1 MLISD
6 IPRKNARL
14 YSDRIALIE
23 GDVRLTFF
31 EFNQRVNRLAN
42 AILNLGVSK
51 GDRVAVLNHNGYQ
64 YIELYFACA
73 KAGTPIVPLN
83 FRSNGQELAYIMNNS
98 DAKLIFFGSAYL
110 NVVEEVKA
118 QTPGIIGLVS
128 IDQKLAGHLFYDD
141 LIKKDS
147 SPEEPD
153 VLIDENDIVV
163 LGYTGGT
170 TGLPKGVMTTH
181 RNLVSSCYNSVI
193 DIRIRTGMVYLNT
206 PPLFHAGDAMAMFAF
221 AFMGATNVVLSS
233 FSPEAVL
240 KTIEKYKVTHG
251 LLVPAM
257 ILAILQYPRV
267 KDFDLSS
274 MECVIY
280 GTAPMPVEPLKRA
293 MRLFKCNFLQVY
305 GSTETFVP
313 MSMLIPED
321 HVFEGTPEQIRRM
334 ASAGREVVGMEARIV
349 DDDDKEVPIGEVG
362 EIIVRGHNVMK
373 GYWELPEL
381 TTESLRNGWY
391 HTGDLGKMDEGHYIY
406 IVDRKKD
413 MIISGGENIYPKE
426 IEDILFEHPNVAEAT
441 VVGIPDEN
449 WGESIKAFVIKKTD
463 TFVTETDL
471 LEYCKQRLASYK
483 KPRSIEF
490 VDTLP
495 RSTAGKVLK
504 HEIRAQYWQDR
515 ERKV

>member
-1 MLISD
+1 LLISD

-14 YSDRIALIE
+14 YPDRTALIE
-23 GDVRLTFF
+23 GEVSFTFF

-42 AILNLGVSK
+42 AILNLGLDK

-83 FRSNGQELAYIMNNS
+83 FRSNGKELAYIINNS
-98 DAKLIFFGSAYL
+98 EAKLVFFGSAYL
-110 NVVEEVKA
+110 KIVEEVKTQA
-118 QTPGIIGLVS
+118 SSVTGLVC
-128 IDQKLAGHLFYDD
+128 IDQRLADHMFYDD
-141 LIKKDS
+141 LIYDS
-147 SPEEPD
+147 SAGEPD
-153 VLIDENDIVV
+153 VPVDENDMVV

-181 RNLVSSCYNSVI
+181 RNLISSCFNSAI
-193 DIRIRTGMVYLNT
+193 GIRIAPGMVYLNT

-221 AFMGATNVVLSS
+221 AFMGATNVVLSA

-240 KTIEKYKVTHG
+240 RTIEKYKVTHG

-267 KDFDLSS
+267 SDFDLTS

-293 MRLFKCNFLQVY
+293 MQLFRCSFLQVY

-313 MSMLIPED
+313 MSMLLPED
-321 HVFEGTPEQIRRM
+321 HVLEGTTEQIRRM
-334 ASAGREVVGMEARIV
+334 SSAGREVVGMEAKIV
-349 DDDDKEVPIGEVG
+349 DDDDNEVPTGEVG
-362 EIIVRGHNVMK
+362 EVIVRGPNVMK
-373 GYWELPEL
+373 GYWKLPEL
-381 TTESLRNGWY
+381 TKETLRNGWY
-391 HTGDLGKMDEGHYIY
+391 HTGDLGKMDEGRFIY

-426 IEDILFEHPNVAEAT
+426 IEDVLFQHPDVAEAA
-441 VVGIPDEN
+441 VIGIPDED
-449 WGESIKAFVIKKTD
+449 WGEAIKALVIKKAGSSL
-463 TFVTETDL
+463 TESDL
-471 LEYCKQRLASYK
+471 IEHCKQRLASYK
-483 KPRSIEF
+483 KPRSIQF
-490 VDTLP
+490 VDSLP

-504 HEIRAQYWQDR
+504 HEIRAQYWQGRD
-515 ERKV
+515 RKV

>member
-14 YSDRIALIE
+14 YSDRVALID
-23 GDVRLTFF
+23 GDVKITFS
-31 EFNQRVNRLAN
+31 EFNQRVNRMAN
-42 AILNLGVSK
+42 AILNLGLRK
-51 GDRVAVLNHNGYQ
+51 GDRVALLNHNGYQ

-83 FRSNGQELAYIMNNS
+83 FRSNGKELTYIINNS
-98 DAKLIFFGSAYL
+98 DAKLIFFGSNYL
-110 NVVEEVKA
+110 RVVEEIKT
-118 QTPGIIGLVS
+118 QTSSVAGFISV
-128 IDQKLAGHLFYDD
+128 DQKLSGFLFYDE
-141 LIKKDS
+141 LISDS
-147 SPEEPD
+147 NPAEPD
-153 VLIDENDIVV
+153 VEVEEDDIVV

-181 RNLVSSCYNSVI
+181 RNLISSCFNSVI
-193 DIRIRTGMVYLNT
+193 DIGIRPGMIYLNA

-221 AFMGATNVVLSS
+221 AFMGATNVTLSA
-233 FSPEAVL
+233 FNPEAVL
-240 KTIEKYKVTHG
+240 KTIEQHQITHG

-257 ILAILQYPRV
+257 ILAILQYPRAR
-267 KDFDLSS
+267 DFNLKS

-280 GTAPMPVEPLKRA
+280 GTAPMPVDPLRRA
-293 MRLFKCNFLQVY
+293 MQLFQCNFLQVY

-321 HVFEGTPEQIRRM
+321 HVLEGTPEQIRRM
-334 ASAGREVVGMEARIV
+334 SSAGREVVGMEAKIV

-362 EIIVRGHNVMK
+362 EVIVRGHNVMK
-373 GYWELPEL
+373 GYWKLPEL
-381 TTESLRNGWY
+381 TSETLRNGWY
-391 HTGDLGKMDEGHYIY
+391 HTGDLGKMDEGRYIY

-426 IEDILFEHPNVAEAT
+426 IEDVLFQHPEVAEAT
-441 VVGIPDEN
+441 VVGIPDDN
-449 WGESIKAFVIKKTD
+449 WGETIKALVIKKTGSL
-463 TFVTETDL
+463 VTEVDL
-471 LEYCKQRLASYK
+471 LEHCKQRLASFK

-490 VDTLP
+490 VDALP

-515 ERKV
+515 DRKV